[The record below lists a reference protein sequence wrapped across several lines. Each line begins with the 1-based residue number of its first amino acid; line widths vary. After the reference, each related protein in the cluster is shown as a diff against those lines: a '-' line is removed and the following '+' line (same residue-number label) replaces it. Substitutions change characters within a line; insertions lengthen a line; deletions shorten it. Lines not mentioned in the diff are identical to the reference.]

1 MLFGLVQTDT
11 SGLENVLNLVVD
23 AVQVL
28 GEIAIIND
36 KKSLANAEQLR
47 ILGFNLEGPTGKLA
61 RA

>member
-36 KKSLANAEQLR
+36 KKSLAFAEQLR